1 MILILSD
8 REDEAVEMV
17 LAGLRRRGAPV
28 TWWDP
33 GDFPARGR
41 LTVAFDGTSGGR
53 GHRVVLDPGTGE
65 APLDLAE
72 VRAVWRRRPNP
83 PTPAATVT
91 DPSHRRHAVGQAR
104 FLLDGAWELTP
115 ARWMPARGETERR
128 AHNKIVHMARA
139 TALGFQVPETVYTN
153 DPFELVPAYER
164 AGGRL
169 VAKQIDSGEFSLDGA
184 DHRAYTTVLT
194 RRHLTSRHR
203 LGHEPVILQ
212 PYVPKAVELRVIVV
226 GERVF
231 AAEIDSQASRTAR
244 DDWRH
249 YDDDRVRYAAH
260 RLPGETERRCAD
272 LVASLGLSYGAIDLI
287 LTPEGEYVFL
297 EINPNGAWGF
307 VEQRTGLP
315 VADAIADWLA
325 AAEAAG
331 TGAGR

>member
-8 REDEAVEMV
+8 RQDDAVEMV
-17 LAGLRRRGAPV
+17 LPKLLRRGLPV

-33 GDFPARGR
+33 GDFPAGGR
-41 LTVAFDGTSGGR
+41 LTATFTGD
-53 GHRVVLDPGTGE
+53 GHRAVLDTGDGSG
-65 APLDLAE
+65 PLDLAE

-83 PTPAATVT
+83 PAPAANVAE
-91 DPSHRRHAVGQAR
+91 PSHRRHAVWQAE

-115 ARWMPARGETERR
+115 ARWLPSRRDVERR
-128 AHNKIVHMARA
+128 AHNKIIHMARA
-139 TALGFQVPETVYTN
+139 AALGFSVPETVYTN

-164 AGGRL
+164 AGGAL
-169 VAKQIDSGEFSLDGA
+169 IAKQIESGEFTLDGA
-184 DHRAYTTVLT
+184 DHRTYTTVLT

-249 YDDDRVRYAAH
+249 YDDDRVRHAAH
-260 RLPGETERRCAD
+260 RLPGDLERRCAD
-272 LVASLGLSYGAIDLI
+272 LVAALGLTYGAIDLI
-287 LTPEGEYVFL
+287 LTPDGEYVFL

-307 VEQRTGLP
+307 VEHRTGLP
-315 VADAIADWLA
+315 VSDAIADWLA
-325 AAEAAG
+325 EAESKDG
-331 TGAGR
+331 S